1 MFYRVTDE
9 NKIEEVYGDGWIE
22 EAVNNDWLLFDSIE
36 DAEKWRDQNVD

>member
-9 NKIEEVYGDGWIE
+9 NEIEEVCGDGWIE